1 MKPWPAFS
9 GCNGPPGSSGGQPP
23 RRRHFPK
30 NPLPSIAGR
39 EPVSDPPAYRRRY
52 GARKGARGE
61 QCKKVTADFAGGLL
75 SSDGGPL
82 LLLAAERRPGL
93 AKSLADSIQKWQD
106 PERTVHTLPPMQGDD
121 MGLITHGCW
130 SGRIDLIPPKGA
142 DMEYSPAKTEYLD
155 QRRSKRQKEHT
166 NNDPSVIKHKP
177 EPEWSPFGV
186 VIGFAV
192 ACLLVTF
199 AVDAIL
205 G

>member
-1 MKPWPAFS
+1 
-9 GCNGPPGSSGGQPP
+9 
-23 RRRHFPK
+23 
-30 NPLPSIAGR
+30 
-39 EPVSDPPAYRRRY
+39 
-52 GARKGARGE
+52 
-61 QCKKVTADFAGGLL
+61 
-75 SSDGGPL
+75 
-82 LLLAAERRPGL
+82 
-93 AKSLADSIQKWQD
+93 
-106 PERTVHTLPPMQGDD
+106 

-142 DMEYSPAKTEYLD
+142 DMEYSPAKTEYLDQRRKELDD